1 VIAAESRLYDSLCC
15 EWQAD
20 FHAYTGK
27 TGVVIGGLAS
37 GKSYSGAEWLID
49 RALQYPKTQSLI
61 VGASRPMVKDG
72 TLVTFKDR
80 LIDYGF
86 LQDKH
91 WKQNLVDL
99 SITMIKGPAKG
110 HTFRVSSVAN
120 NAYRSLKSHEY
131 DSIWADELQEWSQG
145 ENAFTFLTGRNR
157 NSPQAN
163 RKYAYAHADGETF
176 NPVQPQMRCTANPPW
191 STSHWV
197 HVKFVMPPKVLDGD
211 SGEEIRVWRVST
223 FDNYLL
229 PNRREFI
236 ELQRRTMSPD
246 RFRIEVLGE
255 SGNIGVGR
263 VYTSFFNLRH
273 VARAEITRNHRG
285 LPSIGFDGLPKR
297 DETKPLLLFHDFGV
311 NPRVAIIAQEHV
323 LQTPIFG
330 FQRSVLYILDEISI
344 RNDGST
350 ELLIEEFV
358 RRYPIAIVDTLEQ
371 FGDASGENR
380 NTTTCE
386 SDWGLIRNDP
396 RMEPYD
402 ASIHKRTKN
411 PGIVNRTNAVN
422 AKLLDA
428 AGNVG
433 MLLHPQ
439 VVDTIADFQETHFI
453 EGTRKIDHGNP
464 TKGILRSHWSDAV
477 GYYVEYSFPL
487 SGGYAYAGAV

>member
-1 VIAAESRLYDSLCC
+1 MIAAEPRLFNSQCTA
-15 EWQAD
+15 WQAE

-49 RALQYPKTQSLI
+49 RAIQYPSTQSLI

-72 TLVTFKDR
+72 TMVTFKDR

-86 LQDKH
+86 LPDKH

-131 DSIWADELQEWSQG
+131 DSIWADELQEWQAG

-163 RKYAYAHADGETF
+163 RRYAQTMPGGEVL
-176 NPVQPQMRCTANPPW
+176 NVVQPQMRCTSNPAW
-191 STSHWV
+191 STSHWT
-197 HVKFVMPPKVLDGD
+197 HKKFVEPPRVVDGET
-211 SGEEIRVWRVST
+211 GEEIKVWRVST

-236 ELQRRTMSPD
+236 ELQRRTMSRD
-246 RFRIEVLGE
+246 RYRIEVLGE
-255 SGNIGVGR
+255 SGNIGIGC

-273 VARAEITRNHRG
+273 VARREITRNHPG
-285 LPSIGFDGLPKR
+285 LPSIGPDGLPAF
-297 DETKPLLLFHDFGV
+297 DPSKPLRLCHDFGV
-311 NPRVAIIAQEHV
+311 APRVALIVQEHD
-323 LQTPIFG
+323 LEEPIFG
-330 FQRSVLYILDEISI
+330 FQRSITYVLDEISI
-344 RNDGST
+344 RENGST

-380 NTTTCE
+380 NSTTCE
-386 SDWGLIRNDP
+386 SDWGMIRNDP
-396 RMEPYD
+396 RLEPYD
-402 ASIHKRTKN
+402 SAIYKRTAN
-411 PGIVNRTNAVN
+411 PKIVDRVNAMN
-422 AKLLDA
+422 AKLMDA

-433 MLLHPQ
+433 ILFHPS
-439 VVDTIADFQETHFI
+439 VTDTITDFQETHWI
-453 EGTRKIDHGNP
+453 EGTRKIDHGSP
-464 TKGILRSHWSDAV
+464 SKGILRSHWSDSLS
-477 GYYVEYSFPL
+477 YYVEYEFSQ